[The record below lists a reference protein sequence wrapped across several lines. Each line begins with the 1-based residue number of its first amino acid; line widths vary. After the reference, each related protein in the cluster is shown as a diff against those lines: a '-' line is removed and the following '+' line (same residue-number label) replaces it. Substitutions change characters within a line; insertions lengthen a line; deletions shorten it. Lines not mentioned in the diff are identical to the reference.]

1 MWLKNQVIPF
11 TEENFDKQIS
21 SGKRFRFGKNW
32 SDFLQKLNQ
41 GRIAHAQSSLQE
53 MLGESLKKN
62 QSFIDIGSG
71 SGLSSLAAW
80 KLGLIVTS
88 FDFDRDSVM
97 CTSLLKE
104 EYAQND
110 PNWKIHEGSILDP
123 AFISKLGL
131 FDVVYS
137 WGVLHHT
144 GRMWDALNNAVSLV
158 KPGGVLFIALYND
171 QGFRSK
177 IWTVVKRLYN
187 ANALGR
193 LAMTG
198 IFVPYFFL
206 GGLVNDLFRLR
217 NPLTRFSAYQSNRG
231 MSLYNDWIDW
241 IGGYPFEVAS
251 TEIIESHLT
260 KLGFER
266 IKLKKTSSLGCN
278 EFVYRKQLT

>member
-1 MWLKNQVIPF
+1 MENQSVPF
-11 TEENFDKQIS
+11 VEDDFDKQIG
-21 SGKRFRFGKNW
+21 SGRRFRFGKNW

-41 GRIAHAQSSLQE
+41 GRIAHAQASLQE
-53 MLGESLKKN
+53 MLGEFLKKN
-62 QSFIDIGSG
+62 HSFIDIGSG
-71 SGLSSLAAW
+71 SGLSSLAAR
-80 KLGLIVTS
+80 KLGFNVTS

-97 CTSLLKE
+97 CTSLLKK

-110 PNWKIHEGSILDP
+110 PNWTIYEGSILDT
-123 AFISKLGL
+123 AFISKLGS

-144 GRMWDALNNAVSLV
+144 GRMWDALNNAASLV

-177 IWTVVKRLYN
+177 FWTFVKRLYN
-187 ANALGR
+187 ASTFGR
-193 LAMTG
+193 IAMTG
-198 IFVPYFFL
+198 LFVPYFFL
-206 GGLVNDLFRLR
+206 GGLVRDLLR
-217 NPLTRFSAYQSNRG
+217 FKNPLTRFSAYQSNRG

-251 TEIIESHLT
+251 TEIIESHLK

-266 IKLKKTSSLGCN
+266 IKIKKTSSLGCN
-278 EFVYRKQLT
+278 EFVYRK